1 MDTNSITKLHEGDRI
16 NNYLLEERV
25 GRGSFGEVWR
35 ARHHV
40 FGEHVAIKIPTNREY
55 VRNLQ
60 RGGVVI
66 HGLRH
71 PNIVRALDMDP
82 HADPPYLIMEYV
94 SGPSLRDAITAHGPR
109 FPIASV
115 SAILRGILHALSAA
129 HEKQLIHRDIKPENI
144 LLNHKLEELA
154 AISEQA
160 VKVTDF
166 DLGRTTVSTREA
178 MLQSGSVDSADGQ
191 RIAGTLAYMS
201 PEQREGQPLDVR
213 SDLYA
218 CGIVL
223 FEMLTG
229 ERPQGGDVP
238 SQLRR
243 DVPPIFDQLF
253 QRSYT
258 RLDRRFAS
266 ARDMLDALR
275 PAQSPPPISPPQAW
289 GAPTGGRS
297 CPNCQAG
304 VSRSDQ
310 FCIQC
315 GKQLIAAV
323 PHCAA
328 CGAFVNAD
336 DRFCIFCGKD
346 LRVLAR

>member
-1 MDTNSITKLHEGDRI
+1 METNGAITPRAGDRI
-16 NNYLLEERV
+16 NNYLLEEQV

-40 FGEHVAIKIPTNREY
+40 FGEHVAIKIPTNRDY

-82 HADPPYLIMEYV
+82 YADPPYLIMEYV
-94 SGPSLRDAITAHGPR
+94 SGPSLRDAIAAAGAA
-109 FPIASV
+109 FPIPAAT
-115 SAILRGILHALSAA
+115 AILRGILHALSAA

-144 LLNHKLEELA
+144 LLNHQLEELPS
-154 AISEQA
+154 ISEQA

-166 DLGRTTVSTREA
+166 DLGKTAVSTREA
-178 MLQSGSVDSADGQ
+178 ILQSGSIDAAAGE

-229 ERPQGGDVP
+229 ERPQGSDSP
-238 SQLRR
+238 SMLRR
-243 DVPPIFDQLF
+243 DVPPVLDQVF
-253 QRSYT
+253 QRAYT
-258 RLDRRFAS
+258 RLDRRFSS

-275 PAQSPPPISPPQAW
+275 PTEAVPAIGPSRAWPSPVSEKAC
-289 GAPTGGRS
+289 S
-297 CPNCQAG
+297 NCRAA
-304 VSRSDQ
+304 VHRHDQ

-328 CGAFVNAD
+328 CGAFVNGD

>member
-1 MDTNSITKLHEGDRI
+1 METNGVTTLRQGDRI
-16 NNYLLEERV
+16 NNYLLEEQV

-40 FGEHVAIKIPTNREY
+40 FGEYVAIKVPTNREY

-60 RGGVVI
+60 RGGVVV

-82 HADPPYLIMEYV
+82 YADPPYLIMEYV
-94 SGPSLRDAITAHGPR
+94 DGPSLREAIAGAGAA
-109 FPIASV
+109 FPIPAAV
-115 SAILRGILHALSAA
+115 SILRGILHALSAA
-129 HEKQLIHRDIKPENI
+129 HDKQLIHRDIKPENI
-144 LLNHKLEELA
+144 LLNHPLAELA
-154 AISEQA
+154 GISEQS

-166 DLGRTTVSTREA
+166 DLGKTAGTTREA
-178 MLQSGSVDSADGQ
+178 ILQSGTMDAADGE

-201 PEQREGQPLDVR
+201 PEQREGQALDAR

-229 ERPQGGDVP
+229 ERPQGGDSP
-238 SQLRR
+238 SSLRR
-243 DVPPIFDQLF
+243 DVPPVLDQVF
-253 QRSYT
+253 QRAYT
-258 RLDRRFAS
+258 RLDRRFGS
-266 ARDMLDALR
+266 AREMLDALR
-275 PAQSPPPISPPQAW
+275 APEEARTAGSPGTW
-289 GAPTGGRS
+289 APTSGGRI
-297 CPNCQAG
+297 CPQCKAE
-304 VSRSDQ
+304 VDRVDQ
-310 FCIQC
+310 FCITC
-315 GKQLIAAV
+315 GRQLVAAV
-323 PHCAA
+323 PHCAT
-328 CGAFVNAD
+328 CGAFVHAD